1 MGVKTSTMTIQSPG
15 EAKLTNLRD
24 CFREIGD
31 PKFAALLL
39 VVTCIVAAHSCNLS
53 LAADFAPSTGRMA
66 GRKAVYARLVR
77 FFCTGI
83 GEELQKGVLRA
94 VLRLALQSG
103 RPCCMT
109 MDRTDWK
116 FGDKWNNLLVVGL
129 SFRGYLVPL
138 AWADMGGRGNSDAET
153 RLALLDRLAGWWPRD
168 EVPLK
173 SFPLVADREFGGE
186 GWLVKLARRGF
197 PFVVRIKSNRQ
208 LSVWKDGKIREKPA
222 KLRTIRRC
230 LAMKGLHVAEVVIAG
245 EHLCSVAC
253 LPNTGTR
260 DKEPYIY
267 LFTSLDDPGQAGEYY
282 RLRWTIECCFR
293 HLKTNG
299 FDLEQQGF
307 KHGHQLEIVMAV
319 LTLLYVLCVVG
330 GSLQQDV
337 ETLAKG
343 KPAMKKY
350 ANGKVY
356 RQRSLFRT
364 GLHWLIT
371 RGAVAAECLLNL
383 FNELICCLSV
393 FYETDLFVVE

>member
-1 MGVKTSTMTIQSPG
+1 MQ
-15 EAKLTNLRD
+15 R
-24 CFREIGD
+24 
-31 PKFAALLL
+31 
-39 VVTCIVAAHSCNLS
+39 
-53 LAADFAPSTGRMA
+53 
-66 GRKAVYARLVR
+66 
-77 FFCTGI
+77 
-83 GEELQKGVLRA
+83 
-94 VLRLALQSG
+94 
-103 RPCCMT
+103 
-109 MDRTDWK
+109 
-116 FGDKWNNLLVVGL
+116 
-129 SFRGYLVPL
+129 
-138 AWADMGGRGNSDAET
+138 
-153 RLALLDRLAGWWPRD
+153 
-168 EVPLK
+168 
-173 SFPLVADREFGGE
+173 
-186 GWLVKLARRGF
+186 
-197 PFVVRIKSNRQ
+197 
-208 LSVWKDGKIREKPA
+208 
-222 KLRTIRRC
+222 
-230 LAMKGLHVAEVVIAG
+230 
-245 EHLCSVAC
+245 AC

-267 LFTSLDDPGQAGEYY
+267 LFTSLGDPGQAGEYY

-364 GLHWLIT
+364 GLQWLIR

-383 FNELICCLSV
+383 FNELICCLSA